1 LKDQLDNKVF
11 KVFLVSKDLQEV
23 LLDNKEQL
31 VPLDHKEIQE
41 QMEQL
46 VILDHK
52 EIQEQMEQTVPLD
65 HKEIQEQMEQL
76 VQLDHKEQSALLDYK
91 E

>member
-1 LKDQLDNKVF
+1 
-11 KVFLVSKDLQEV
+11 
-23 LLDNKEQL
+23 
-31 VPLDHKEIQE
+31 
-41 QMEQL
+41 